1 MAQPDESKVS
11 IEKTYNRVILKVN
24 SVELTMTSTL
34 ARELGDK
41 LYKCGCDVAQTE
53 GRATQQD

>member
-1 MAQPDESKVS
+1 MSEQQESRVS
-11 IEKTYNRVILKVN
+11 IEKTNDRVILKVN

-41 LYKCGCDVAQTE
+41 LYRCGCDVAQTE
-53 GRATQQD
+53 GRAAQ

>member
-1 MAQPDESKVS
+1 MAQQEDSRVS
-11 IEKTYNRVILKVN
+11 IEKTKTRVILKVN
-24 SVELTMTSTL
+24 SVELTMTAAL

-53 GRATQQD
+53 GRA

>member
-1 MAQPDESKVS
+1 MSQPDENSIT
-11 IEKTYNRVILKVN
+11 IEKTKTKVILKVN
-24 SVELTMTSTL
+24 AVEIMMRPAL

-53 GRATQQD
+53 QT